1 MNQPVWIWYPGDME
15 LFHGMKQNFEREE
28 RGYDWPAFWKMDDW
42 RKNIRFFRTYIL
54 EEPETFEVHAF
65 GVGHVVV
72 NQAKY
77 PLEQKIVLSPGVNKI
92 QVFVGSRTGLPVVYI
107 ESEGGTVQS
116 DGTWMADDFTRMHP
130 VGTSSLF
137 TKKEQDPNE
146 VPYAEEE
153 FSPVSVT
160 AAHGGTLADFGR
172 MVNGHPKIFFTDK
185 KNSGNPSFTI
195 AYGESA
201 EEATDLTW
209 CYYKETGLCRGDFR
223 EGAEQPKLRRR
234 AFRYIFLPG
243 VNAEEVNISAVHTKI
258 PLEVKAECPVKDPQ
272 LKKIWDICRETYL
285 LCGGLFFIDGIK
297 RDRWIW
303 GGDACQSFAVNP
315 YLLRDPEINKRT
327 LRALFGNR
335 PLRQHIN
342 TIVDYSL
349 LAVIALENEHRTYGD
364 GSFLREMYPKA
375 EALTELLLS
384 QKNEDGF
391 LIPRERDWIYIDWAD
406 IDKVGAI
413 SAEQILLWR
422 ALKAMAYCAR
432 TLACEDGLHAE
443 SETIRGQ
450 SAIRKVPLH
459 GPDGRPLPEDER
471 MAEMV
476 PVSDAERGYLLQA
489 AESYDACAEELR
501 EKINAFFWD
510 PDQGAYIDSYESG
523 KKHVSRHPNIFALLY
538 DFTEGEQA
546 AEIISHVLENPEIP
560 AITTPYFKFYELDV
574 FGKLGMKQRLEE
586 EIRSYWGGMIE
597 RGAVTI
603 WEEFD
608 PKVEGAKQYAMYG
621 DPFGKSL
628 CHAWGASPV
637 YLMGKYLAE

>member
-15 LFHGMKQNFEREE
+15 LYHGMKQNFEREE

-92 QVFVGSRTGLPVVYI
+92 QVFVGSRTGLPAVYI

-201 EEATDLTW
+201 EEATDLKW
-209 CYYKETGLCRGDFR
+209 CYYKETGLVRDDFR
-223 EGAEQPKLRRR
+223 EGTEQPKLRRR

-243 VNAEEVNISAVHTKI
+243 VDAEELNISAVHTKI

-315 YLLRDPEINKRT
+315 YLLRDPEIDKRT
-327 LRALFGNR
+327 LRTLFGNL
-335 PLRQHIN
+335 PVRQHIN

-349 LAVIALENEHRTYGD
+349 LALIALENEHRMFPD
-364 GSFLREMYPKA
+364 CSFLREMYPKA
-375 EALTELLLS
+375 EAMTQLLLS

-391 LIPRERDWIYIDWAD
+391 LIPRERDWIYVDWAD
-406 IDKVGAI
+406 IDKNGAI

-432 TLACEDGLHAE
+432 TLAEDKGLHAE
-443 SETIRGQ
+443 SETIREGHC
-450 SAIRKVPLH
+450 IKKVLLH
-459 GPDGRPLPEDER
+459 GPDGRPLPEDILMEK
-471 MAEMV
+471 MV
-476 PVSDAERGYLLQA
+476 PVSDEEREVLLRAAKSYESTAEMLKERI
-489 AESYDACAEELR
+489 D
-501 EKINAFFWD
+501 AFFWD
-510 PDQGAYIDSYESG
+510 PEKGAYIDCYESG
-523 KKHVSRHPNIFALLY
+523 KRHVSRHANIFAVLY
-538 DFTEGEQA
+538 DFADRAKAE
-546 AEIISHVLENPEIP
+546 EIISHVLENPEIP

-574 FGKLGMKQRLEE
+574 FGKLGMKKRLEE

-608 PKVEGAKQYAMYG
+608 PQVEGAGQYAMYG

-628 CHAWGASPV
+628 CHAWGASPI
-637 YLMGKYLAE
+637 YLIGKYLA